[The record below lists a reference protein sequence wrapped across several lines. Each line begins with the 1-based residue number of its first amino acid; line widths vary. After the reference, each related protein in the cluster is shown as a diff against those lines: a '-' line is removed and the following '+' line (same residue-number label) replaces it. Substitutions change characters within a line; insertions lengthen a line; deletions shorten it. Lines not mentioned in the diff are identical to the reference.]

1 MPRYDFPLSFMELIT
16 LGKRPMGRST
26 DVVVDYLAKQE
37 VDRATPLLVLGV
49 RIVLLYLCFCYDC
62 MVIDLTRLAIPGAC
76 FFIFIFFAVGGFPIL

>member
-1 MPRYDFPLSFMELIT
+1 MPRYDFPVSFMELIT

-62 MVIDLTRLAIPGAC
+62 MVIFAFCCSLAL
-76 FFIFIFFAVGGFPIL
+76 FY